1 MHLPADSLDERAQ
14 RSFDPARGPGV
25 PGRRLEEGGG
35 IRTPPDV
42 GGTRHHRRMNF
53 RTADGASYEGKD
65 EDGHDVF
72 KVSIPLDEHGYLGRQ
87 CPSCEQIFR
96 VKQEDYDAAPDDL
109 LLWCTYCGHRAP
121 HGEFVTQQ
129 QKDRMMQV
137 ARDAGLQLVDNTIG
151 KAFRDM
157 ARRSAGNKFVR
168 VEYRSKPFYPKPL
181 PGIHEEALIR
191 ERSCPT
197 CQVRYAV
204 FGDHRFCP
212 FSGPLTAADVAA
224 DALAAETAKLDA
236 LGSIPAEAAP
246 ALREQG
252 VFDRIYVDTLGGV
265 VGMVETLA
273 KDVFTAQVP
282 DAAQL
287 LASKGNVFQRLDDL
301 ADLFTTHLGVDLRNT
316 DGLRWDELKRL
327 WAARH
332 VHTHNGGV
340 VDDRYLRAV
349 PLSPLQAGQ
358 RVIVTEADGRQ
369 AIAQARRLCHA
380 IAEAPG
386 STT

>member
-1 MHLPADSLDERAQ
+1 MRLPADCLDERAR
-14 RSFDPARGPGV
+14 RSPTQPASQGSSA
-25 PGRRLEEGGG
+25 RRREEGGG
-35 IRTPPDV
+35 TRTPPDV
-42 GGTRHHRRMNF
+42 GGPRHHGLMNF

-72 KVSIPLDEHGYLGRQ
+72 RVSIPLDDHGYLGRQ

-96 VKQEDYDAAPDDL
+96 VKHEDYDAAPDDL

-129 QKDRMMQV
+129 QKHRMMQV
-137 ARDAGLQLVDNTIG
+137 ASDAGLQLIDNIIG

-157 ARRSAGNKFVR
+157 ARRSAGNKFLR
-168 VEYRSKPFYPKPL
+168 AEYRSKPFFPKPL
-181 PGIHEEALIR
+181 PGIHEDALIR
-191 ERSCPT
+191 ERTCPT

-212 FSGPLTAADVAA
+212 FSGPLSGPDVAA
-224 DALAAETAKLDA
+224 DVLAAETAKLDA
-236 LGSIPAEAAP
+236 LASIPAEAAP

-252 VFDRIYVDTLGGV
+252 VFDRIYVDTLASV
-265 VGMVETLA
+265 VGTVETLA

-282 DAAQL
+282 NAAQL
-287 LASKGNVFQRLDDL
+287 LAGKGNVFQRLDDL
-301 ADLFTTHLGVDLRNT
+301 ADLFTTHLGVDLRTT

-349 PLSPLQAGQ
+349 PPSPLQLGQ
-358 RVIVTEADGRQ
+358 RVIVTDADARQ
-369 AIAQARRLCHA
+369 AIAQARLLCRA
-380 IAEAPG
+380 LAEPPG
-386 STT
+386 STR